1 VARGPRTLL
10 PVDPDRGE
18 ISMRDR
24 LCRGGLIAALVA
36 GLVLAL
42 AGCGGDDSSKSG
54 GGGSAGPKTITVGTL
69 PIANAAPMYLGMQK
83 GFFEAEGLKIKPH
96 VGEGGAALIPA
107 LMSNQDQ
114 FAFVGVIPAI
124 TAVAKSLPIKI
135 VTSSDDA
142 AATEERDWQ
151 TLVVPKGSSIH
162 GVDDLPG
169 KTIAVNALRGLAEV
183 VISRSLEK
191 QGVDYH
197 KVKLLEIPFPE
208 MPAALEDHRVD
219 AALLT
224 EPFLSAVLARGG
236 TQIDAPSVE
245 TLPSFPNGVY
255 VASAKY
261 IQQNADVVDRF
272 SRAMNKSLDYA
283 QAHPDE
289 VRKIIPTFTKT
300 PAAAAAK
307 LRLPAFDSK
316 LDQKGIE
323 LEAQLTAKYGI
334 IEKAPAYGDMVRSG
348 SS

>member
-1 VARGPRTLL
+1 
-10 PVDPDRGE
+10 
-18 ISMRDR
+18 MRDR
-24 LCRGGLIAALVA
+24 LGRGGLIAALVA
-36 GLVLAL
+36 TLVLAL
-42 AGCGGDDSSKSG
+42 AGCGGDDSSDGG
-54 GGGSAGPKTITVGTL
+54 GGGSSGPQTITVGTL
-69 PIANAAPMYLGMQK
+69 PIANAAPMYLGMEK
-83 GFFEAEGLKIKPH
+83 GFFESEGLKIKPQ

-107 LMSNQDQ
+107 LISNQAQ

-124 TAVAKSLPIKI
+124 TAVAKKVPIKI

-142 AATEERDWQ
+142 AATEDRDWQ
-151 TLVVPKGSSIH
+151 TLVVPKGSPIR

-191 QGVDYH
+191 QGVDYR

-208 MPAALEDHRVD
+208 MPAALEDDRVD

-224 EPFLSAVLARGG
+224 EPFLSSVLATGG

-255 VASAKY
+255 VAGSEYIAK
-261 IQQNADVVDRF
+261 NGAVVDRF

-283 QAHPDE
+283 QSHPDE

-300 PAAAAAK
+300 PPEAAEK

-316 LDQKGIE
+316 LDRKGIE

-334 IEKAPAYGDMVRSG
+334 IDAPPAYEDLVR
-348 SS
+348 